1 MARRAI
7 PRARLI
13 SAIGIATA
21 LTLFSAST
29 AMAQCIDVAAAVPV
43 VRLKSM
49 ARGIN
54 LAGQFDGDVRAL
66 LHEDLLRALYQQG
79 MRHIRLP
86 VPAES
91 VMSAFSSSDVTDR
104 QLAKLTRYV
113 GELIAMG
120 YVVTIDLHPGDAFQA
135 LHRTK
140 PAEALNALKDA
151 WNKLAPVVRRFP
163 ADKVFAELLNE
174 PDVSPEQW
182 RSDLRQLAAFV
193 RQKLHETTLVVGP
206 VNWQRADS
214 LPGFEPLDDRNV
226 VYAIHFYDPMA
237 FSHQGHWDPNDPL
250 SEIRDLPFPVRRDDA
265 PVAQLRAKLAA
276 DQKTKAL
283 HELDMAL
290 AMSERGDVV
299 WNQLQPALEWRAK
312 YRRPLVINEFGVFKQ
327 HAPRASRAR
336 WLGNVTSFAEANCIG
351 WAHWEFAQGF
361 GLLTNDQKLDEPI
374 VRALLGK

>member
-1 MARRAI
+1 MASPA
-7 PRARLI
+7 ARLI
-13 SAIGIATA
+13 SALAIAVA
-21 LTLFSAST
+21 LALSCTST
-29 AMAQCIDVAAAVPV
+29 AAAQCIDAAAAVPA
-43 VRLKSM
+43 VRLK
-49 ARGIN
+49 ALGRGFN

-66 LHEDLLRALYQQG
+66 LHEDLLRALYWRG

-91 VMSAFSSSDVTDR
+91 VMSAFSSKEVTDG

-120 YVVTIDLHPGDAFQA
+120 YAVTVDLHPGNTFQE

-151 WNKLAPVVRRFP
+151 WTKLAPVVRRFP
-163 ADKVFAELLNE
+163 PDKVFAELLNE

-193 RQKLHETTLVVGP
+193 RQRLPETTLIVGP

-237 FSHQGHWDPNDPL
+237 FTHQGHWDPNDPL
-250 SEIRDLPFPVRRDDA
+250 SAIRELPFPVRRDDA
-265 PVAQLRAKLAA
+265 SVARLREKLVA
-276 DQKTKAL
+276 DQKAKAL
-283 HELDMAL
+283 HELDLAL
-290 AMSERGDVV
+290 SMSERGDVV
-299 WNQLQPALEWRAK
+299 WGQLSPALEWRAK
-312 YRRPLVINEFGVFKQ
+312 YQRPMVINEFGVFKEY
-327 HAPRASRAR
+327 APPPSRAR

-374 VRALLGK
+374 VRALLGQ